1 MEKTHETELVTE
13 KQIAQDLTV
22 SVRTARRLRKQKI
35 LPFYRIGRTIRYS
48 RAECRKALQEFRV
61 STTAE
66 YQGGNK

>member
-22 SVRTARRLRKQKI
+22 SVRTARRLRKQNI

-61 STTAE
+61 KTSAE
-66 YQGGNK
+66 HQGDK

>member
-1 MEKTHETELVTE
+1 MEKNHETELVTE

-22 SVRTARRLRKQKI
+22 SVRTARRLRMQKI